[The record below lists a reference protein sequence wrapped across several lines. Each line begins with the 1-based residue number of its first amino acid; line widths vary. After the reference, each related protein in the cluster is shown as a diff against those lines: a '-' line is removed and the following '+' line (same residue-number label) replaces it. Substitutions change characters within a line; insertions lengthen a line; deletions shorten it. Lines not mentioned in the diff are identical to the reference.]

1 MKAWATIAGRKPTA
15 IRDSTSG
22 SSRMNANRSSRR
34 SALIR
39 VLAFALLHYLV
50 LLLMAG
56 AIFLASHFPPKVVNL
71 DPLILALFNAES
83 ILTAPRKFLLWL
95 WPGETTP
102 GLLSMLTMLLNS
114 LIWGAV
120 LAGLRWLWVRARS

>member
-1 MKAWATIAGRKPTA
+1 
-15 IRDSTSG
+15 
-22 SSRMNANRSSRR
+22 MNANRSSKR

-39 VLAFALLHYLV
+39 VAAFALLHYLV
-50 LLLMAG
+50 LLLIGG
-56 AIFLASHFPPKVVNL
+56 AIFLASHFPPKAVNL
-71 DPLILALFNAES
+71 DPLILALFNAEF

-102 GLLSMLTMLLNS
+102 GLLSIVTVILNS
-114 LIWGAV
+114 LLWGAA